1 MGGDLQIMTTP
12 EVYSAPPQDITSGKH
27 ITLSGERKLG
37 YISNCFDV
45 KTDLKKRLAILYL
58 KCVKVGDLLMCLLN
72 EA

>member
-12 EVYSAPPQDITSGKH
+12 EVYSAPPRDITSGKH

-45 KTDLKKRLAILYL
+45 KTDLKKTFGNFIL
-58 KCVKVGDLLMCLLN
+58 KMCQSW
-72 EA
+72 